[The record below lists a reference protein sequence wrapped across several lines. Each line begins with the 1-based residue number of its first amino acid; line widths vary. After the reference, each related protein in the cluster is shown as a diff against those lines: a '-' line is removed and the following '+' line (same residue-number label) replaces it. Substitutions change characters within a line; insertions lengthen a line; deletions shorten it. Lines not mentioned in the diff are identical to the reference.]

1 MGYVRNAKCGLWAWG
16 VLSLDQNI
24 LHAPNINKINGGKTM
39 LEIIIVLLCLAASA
53 VAYPFFVKKFGDM
66 E

>member
-24 LHAPNINKINGGKTM
+24 LHAPNIKKNGGKTM

-53 VAYPFFVKKFGDM
+53 AVYPIFVKKFGDM

>member
-1 MGYVRNAKCGLWAWG
+1 
-16 VLSLDQNI
+16 
-24 LHAPNINKINGGKTM
+24 M

-53 VAYPFFVKKFGDM
+53 AVDPIFVKKFGDM